1 MWQNYDNIL
10 IYARKTILFL
20 SLKWKFRTFA
30 EKNKVYMQTS
40 IDQTKWYDRICAH
53 SNFAESKRLLRFL

>member
-40 IDQTKWYDRICAH
+40 IDHAH
-53 SNFAESKRLLRFL
+53 KVSDTL